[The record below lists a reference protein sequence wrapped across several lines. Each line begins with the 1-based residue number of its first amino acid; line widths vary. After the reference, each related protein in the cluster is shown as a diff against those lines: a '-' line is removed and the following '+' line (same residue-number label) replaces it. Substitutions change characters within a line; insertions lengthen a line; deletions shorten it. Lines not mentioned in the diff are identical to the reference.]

1 MKKLSIA
8 LIFCC
13 WLSPWAGWAQNPPE
27 SSKTTFDFALEPAT
41 AGFRLDDNVYRSVTQ
56 TGVLSDEIISADWGA
71 EAKLNYEVFRG
82 LVNYHVGDDQ
92 YMIYTGLDNLKND
105 INALL
110 AVEPGD
116 WDFYYKFD
124 YFLRSSQYFDFNYFD
139 VGSVAGAR
147 WAPPGVWSYEA
158 QYRNLARQYFDTDPT
173 VWSRNFLDQ
182 SGVFSIQREIDD
194 LFSLKLTGS
203 YTNRQFNRYAVGQSG
218 ATISPQVLQND
229 NTWKINL
236 NAHWYFFSILQDIN
250 LEGQRTDSNS
260 YGFSNTVE
268 SFSWAGVIRPSSNFY
283 LQLLFRLYLKTYDAP
298 PLNNQ
303 DLQLG
308 FIDEDSQ
315 DLLTAKAN
323 WDMGRGWVSSLG
335 VSRIRSESDQPD
347 AFYVKDII
355 SAQLRKNF

>member
-1 MKKLSIA
+1 MRQTWIVLMVSC
-8 LIFCC
+8 LLFP
-13 WLSPWAGWAQNPPE
+13 LMTQAQDLPD
-27 SSKTTFDFALEPAT
+27 SSKVAFDFAWEPAT

-56 TGVLSDEIISADWGA
+56 TGVLSDEIMSGDWGA

-92 YMIYTGLDNLKND
+92 YMIYTDLNNLKND
-105 INALL
+105 VNALL

-124 YFLRSSQYFDFNYFD
+124 YFLRASQYFDFNYFD
-139 VGSVAGAR
+139 VASVAGAR
-147 WAPPGVWSYEA
+147 WTPPGVWNYEI
-158 QYRNLARQYFDTDPT
+158 QYKNLARQYFDTDPA

-182 SGVFSIQREIDD
+182 SGVFSVQREIDD
-194 LFSLKLTGS
+194 LFSLKLTAS
-203 YTNRQFNRYAVGQSG
+203 YTNRQFNRYAINQTGM
-218 ATISPQVLQND
+218 TISPQALQND
-229 NTWKINL
+229 NTWKVNL
-236 NAHWYFFSILQDIN
+236 NAHWYIFSILQDVNI
-250 LEGQRTDSNS
+250 EGQRTDSNS

-268 SFSWAGVIRPSSNFY
+268 SFSWAGVIRPVVGFY
-283 LQLLFRLYLKTYDAP
+283 FQLLFRLYLKTYDAP
-298 PLNNQ
+298 PLTNQ

-347 AFYVKDII
+347 AYYVKDII